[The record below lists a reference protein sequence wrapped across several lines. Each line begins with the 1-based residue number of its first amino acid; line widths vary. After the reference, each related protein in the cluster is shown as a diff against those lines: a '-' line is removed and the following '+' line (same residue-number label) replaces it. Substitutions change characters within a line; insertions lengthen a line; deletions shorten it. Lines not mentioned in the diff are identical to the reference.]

1 MNIFFAIVA
10 ALGISGALFYGFR
23 KRKESKQRYKDKIDK
38 MSPEDRQAYDASIE
52 QKQAEYL
59 EEIRKRP

>member
-10 ALGISGALFYGFR
+10 ALGVGGALFYGFK
-23 KRKESKQRYKDKIDK
+23 KRKESKQRYKDMINA
-38 MSPEDRQAYDASIE
+38 MSPEDRQAYYASIE